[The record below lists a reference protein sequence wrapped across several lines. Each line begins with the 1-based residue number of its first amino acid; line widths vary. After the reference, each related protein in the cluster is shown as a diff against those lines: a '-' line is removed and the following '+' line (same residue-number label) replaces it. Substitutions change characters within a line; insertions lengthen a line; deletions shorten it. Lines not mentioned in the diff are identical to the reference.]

1 MGFAASSAR
10 WDQKIMKKKNNVDS
24 SRGYS
29 GLPGIFANR
38 NAAMPCHNRTKDLD
52 ARIRA
57 AQDATAM
64 CSHQLTRYHGNA
76 ANKLDRISQPT

>member
-1 MGFAASSAR
+1 
-10 WDQKIMKKKNNVDS
+10 MKKKNNVDS

-52 ARIRA
+52 ARRRA
-57 AQDATAM
+57 AQDATASTAM
-64 CSHQLTRYHGNA
+64 ASHQLTRYHGNA